1 MEKNAFDKIQH
12 PFIIL
17 KKETTNLNRVSIQG
31 ACWDS
36 MESVYQFG
44 KNIFTTSNL
53 SVHEHLAKVSLTS
66 LDNIMSFFMLK

>member
-1 MEKNAFDKIQH
+1 MHLTKFNIHLLFK
-12 PFIIL
+12 

-31 ACWDS
+31 ACWDR

-66 LDNIMSFFMLK
+66 LDNIMPFFMLK